1 MWILYV
7 ICFIL
12 SFAASYYVKKEE
24 KKFYNILYFLLGF
37 GTGGLLGVVLYEMV
51 LLNMALPS
59 SLP

>member
-7 ICFIL
+7 ICFL
-12 SFAASYYVKKEE
+12 LALASSYYVKKEE
-24 KKFYNILYFLLGF
+24 EKFYNILYFLLGF

-51 LLNMALPS
+51 LFKIS